1 MDNQAD
7 QPADSGAD
15 PSDGNQQ
22 PGGDQPGGAT
32 PSSQPGGA
40 TPPRQPPG
48 ATEPGTRTPQ
58 PGPSQPWGSPQP
70 GSDQPWGGTP
80 QPGPGQPWGGPQP
93 GGQPR
98 GGMPQYGSQ
107 QHGSQQH
114 GSPPPVVAGTRTGRP
129 RVRPGRIW
137 YLAAVLLF
145 LGGVA
150 WLVFGFVSLSS
161 KVDAFE
167 RVPLPAGGTVTLN
180 HSGGYVVYYEGPGAN
195 SGQIP
200 SFRVQIAPTAPPA
213 AVRRLRSYTASVT
226 YTIGVHQGRA
236 VLTLQVVHPG
246 KFLVIPSAAGA
257 AAGSDL
263 AFGSSVAGGIVRTVL
278 ISIGLIFLGIIVAIV
293 LFIIRLTRTRR
304 ARAQGF

>member
-1 MDNQAD
+1 MDTQAD
-7 QPADSGAD
+7 QPSGAAD
-15 PSDGNQQ
+15 PSEGSPPADGQPWTSTPASDSGQQ
-22 PGGDQPGGAT
+22 GGGTPLPSSDQPWAGAPQPGGA
-32 PSSQPGGA
+32 QQWGG
-40 TPPRQPPG
+40 P
-48 ATEPGTRTPQ
+48 PQ
-58 PGPSQPWGSPQP
+58 PSGQY
-70 GSDQPWGGTP
+70 
-80 QPGPGQPWGGPQP
+80 PGQPPII
-93 GGQPR
+93 
-98 GGMPQYGSQ
+98 
-107 QHGSQQH
+107 
-114 GSPPPVVAGTRTGRP
+114 AGTGTGRP

-137 YLAAVLLF
+137 YLVPALLIV
-145 LGGVA
+145 GGIA
-150 WLVFGFVSLSS
+150 WVVFGFVSLSS
-161 KVDAFE
+161 KVDSFA
-167 RVPLPAGGTVTLN
+167 RVPLPAGGAVTLN

-263 AFGSSVAGGIVRTVL
+263 AFGSSVAGGIVGTVL

-304 ARAQGF
+304 ARAQGH